1 MTSLTRE
8 SLTDLRTERM
18 LFTFNLSC
26 INSFII
32 PCRRSFS
39 LLRVPLWS
47 YLFFQLKH
55 VYWCDNIPPILPNN
69 RFYNVGKHA
78 HTHAVV
84 KTEQLQVLV
93 PNGNHVKSQR
103 WCIVS
108 SLDVCHDRC
117 DSSREVNL
125 CVFSECASCVMPRG
139 TLCTE
144 QINLEARVFT
154 F

>member
-1 MTSLTRE
+1 MHPHSEHLIRNWGHYSFKSRETFFFSFHNMTSLTRE

-103 WCIVS
+103 
-108 SLDVCHDRC
+108 
-117 DSSREVNL
+117 
-125 CVFSECASCVMPRG
+125 
-139 TLCTE
+139 
-144 QINLEARVFT
+144 
-154 F
+154 